1 MEQKCEGLLGYFT
14 TKSLEPGENRLLSRS
29 APNEGCLF
37 RGSLVER
44 PKPGGY
50 KATFCNEEELRTVI
64 AAVNGDPVEFAVIT
78 AAFYGLRRSE
88 IVGLKWD
95 AINFQKKTIT
105 IRHVVTQTMVE
116 GKHTV
121 IQKDRTKNKT
131 SHRSLPLVA
140 PFEALLLDM
149 KRQQKENQILC
160 GNCYNTDYLDYIY
173 VDPIGNL
180 IKPDYITGHFQLVL
194 KKNGLRRIRFHDL
207 RHPYVKPKTKKYR
220 EPLNKQPSFV
230 AERESSRFSLGSN
243 NSVRK

>member
-1 MEQKCEGLLGYFT
+1 
-14 TKSLEPGENRLLSRS
+14 
-29 APNEGCLF
+29 
-37 RGSLVER
+37 
-44 PKPGGY
+44 
-50 KATFCNEEELRTVI
+50 
-64 AAVNGDPVEFAVIT
+64 
-78 AAFYGLRRSE
+78 
-88 IVGLKWD
+88 
-95 AINFQKKTIT
+95 
-105 IRHVVTQTMVE
+105 MVE

-207 RHPYVKPKTKKYR
+207 RHSCASLLLAHGVNLKQIQEWLGHSNIATTGDIYAHLDVESKVASAEAIVELLPAAGLPENRKTAA
-220 EPLNKQPSFV
+220 NQ
-230 AERESSRFSLGSN
+230 N
-243 NSVRK
+243 